1 MARLPS
7 RAASDLVPDP
17 SWRPLY
23 RVGAVAAGLAVIL
36 YVVALILFVVTP
48 TPPLPASGGAAML
61 EHVVSNRS
69 AYVVKQVL
77 WVAPNLLMMV
87 VVLAIAVALAQ
98 VNKSF
103 ALTAGVIA
111 VASWAVSFAWPTT
124 GEGSLAMVVLSDR
137 YAEAATDAE
146 RVATVAGAELLL
158 ALNDLPAVVLGVLQT
173 LGILLLAAL
182 MTRGVFPKGLAWLGG
197 VTGAIGIVAEALRPW
212 LGWAYAVYG
221 LLLFG
226 WLIWVA
232 VALGGWEVRQHP
244 ASVVGRQCDRRL
256 DPVQHRG
263 HMQGNMGADGGE
275 RTAGQHVAKRHDA
288 VADERIDHLGP
299 AVLDVAQ
306 VIGGRH
312 TEAGGEGD
320 YPGRELA
327 RPGGSPP
334 GGREGAPHHGNRQHG
349 EEQRVQSSVDD
360 AKPKDVPRESQT
372 AGRRRSG
379 HPLHARNQDGAAHEH
394 SDHTP
399 DPAVEQERAEIDS
412 APADVATQK

>member
-7 RAASDLVPDP
+7 IAVPDLVPDA

-23 RVGAVAAGLAVIL
+23 RVGAVAAGLAVVL
-36 YVVALILFVVTP
+36 YVVALILYVVTP

-232 VALGGWEVRQHP
+232 VALG
-244 ASVVGRQCDRRL
+244 RL
-256 DPVQHRG
+256 G
-263 HMQGNMGADGGE
+263 
-275 RTAGQHVAKRHDA
+275 
-288 VADERIDHLGP
+288 
-299 AVLDVAQ
+299 
-306 VIGGRH
+306 
-312 TEAGGEGD
+312 
-320 YPGRELA
+320 
-327 RPGGSPP
+327 
-334 GGREGAPHHGNRQHG
+334 
-349 EEQRVQSSVDD
+349 
-360 AKPKDVPRESQT
+360 SQT
-372 AGRRRSG
+372 APRVSS
-379 HPLHARNQDGAAHEH
+379 GAAM
-394 SDHTP
+394 
-399 DPAVEQERAEIDS
+399 
-412 APADVATQK
+412 

>member
-232 VALGGWEVRQHP
+232 VALG
-244 ASVVGRQCDRRL
+244 RL
-256 DPVQHRG
+256 G
-263 HMQGNMGADGGE
+263 
-275 RTAGQHVAKRHDA
+275 
-288 VADERIDHLGP
+288 
-299 AVLDVAQ
+299 
-306 VIGGRH
+306 
-312 TEAGGEGD
+312 
-320 YPGRELA
+320 
-327 RPGGSPP
+327 
-334 GGREGAPHHGNRQHG
+334 
-349 EEQRVQSSVDD
+349 
-360 AKPKDVPRESQT
+360 SQT
-372 AGRRRSG
+372 APRVSS
-379 HPLHARNQDGAAHEH
+379 GAAM
-394 SDHTP
+394 
-399 DPAVEQERAEIDS
+399 
-412 APADVATQK
+412 

>member
-7 RAASDLVPDP
+7 IAVPDLVPDA
-17 SWRPLY
+17 SWRPPY
-23 RVGAVAAGLAVIL
+23 RVGAVAAGLAVVL

-48 TPPLPASGGAAML
+48 APPPPASGGAAML

-87 VVLAIAVALAQ
+87 VVLAIAA
-98 VNKSF
+98 
-103 ALTAGVIA
+103 
-111 VASWAVSFAWPTT
+111 ASWAVSFAWPTT

-146 RVATVAGAELLL
+146 RVATVAGAGLLL

-182 MTRGVFPKGLAWLGG
+182 MTRGVFPRGLAWLGG

-232 VALGGWEVRQHP
+232 VALG
-244 ASVVGRQCDRRL
+244 RL
-256 DPVQHRG
+256 G
-263 HMQGNMGADGGE
+263 
-275 RTAGQHVAKRHDA
+275 
-288 VADERIDHLGP
+288 
-299 AVLDVAQ
+299 
-306 VIGGRH
+306 
-312 TEAGGEGD
+312 
-320 YPGRELA
+320 
-327 RPGGSPP
+327 
-334 GGREGAPHHGNRQHG
+334 
-349 EEQRVQSSVDD
+349 
-360 AKPKDVPRESQT
+360 SQT
-372 AGRRRSG
+372 APRVSS
-379 HPLHARNQDGAAHEH
+379 GAAM
-394 SDHTP
+394 
-399 DPAVEQERAEIDS
+399 
-412 APADVATQK
+412 

>member
-7 RAASDLVPDP
+7 IAVPDLVPDA

-23 RVGAVAAGLAVIL
+23 RVGAVAAGLAVVL
-36 YVVALILFVVTP
+36 YVVALILFIVTP
-48 TPPLPASGGAAML
+48 APPPPASGGAAML

-232 VALGGWEVRQHP
+232 VALG
-244 ASVVGRQCDRRL
+244 RL
-256 DPVQHRG
+256 G
-263 HMQGNMGADGGE
+263 
-275 RTAGQHVAKRHDA
+275 
-288 VADERIDHLGP
+288 
-299 AVLDVAQ
+299 
-306 VIGGRH
+306 
-312 TEAGGEGD
+312 
-320 YPGRELA
+320 
-327 RPGGSPP
+327 
-334 GGREGAPHHGNRQHG
+334 
-349 EEQRVQSSVDD
+349 
-360 AKPKDVPRESQT
+360 SQT
-372 AGRRRSG
+372 APRVSS
-379 HPLHARNQDGAAHEH
+379 GAAM
-394 SDHTP
+394 
-399 DPAVEQERAEIDS
+399 
-412 APADVATQK
+412 